1 VVEAARRGPFTARR
15 ERLSPSARNP
25 VGPEAIRLL
34 LWSVVVGLLGGGAA
48 LGLRVLATRLPQ
60 IVWGGG
66 NDLLAAVSH
75 ASPAM
80 RLAIPVLGAVLAGTV
95 LTLGERWAG
104 SARGWDIL
112 EAVVLR
118 DGVLHPRPT
127 LVKCASSLVTVASAG
142 AVGREGPIVLLS
154 ATVASLAGRW
164 LKAGT
169 RDLRILAGCGIA
181 AGMACAYNTP
191 VAAALF
197 TLEII
202 FGSFALDVFAPLV
215 MSSVVAT
222 LLTRATLG
230 DAPVF
235 HVPQIAMA
243 SPWEILPY
251 ALLGLLG
258 GLTAAAFLILL
269 RGSAALFRRISLP
282 RPLAMAV
289 AGLVLGIVIQWFPE
303 VVGNGREAIGNLFDQ
318 RLATGYALALLVL
331 RLIVTPL
338 TVGSGAVG
346 GVFTPALFL
355 GAMLGGAFGTSLH
368 SLLPAVAAEPRA
380 YALVGMACLLAG
392 TTHAPLMSVITVF
405 EMTLDYD
412 LVLPL
417 LLGSVIS
424 TLIARAVAGDSVY
437 TEALRRQERSGPGGV
452 MGALTVGDVV
462 RAEHV
467 TVRSDVPLP
476 ALLDRFAEVRRN
488 HLYVVD
494 EAGLFLGAVNLHD
507 ASRALRASPTP
518 ASVRVRDVMS
528 TRFEATVPEEPL
540 DQALERFF
548 RQDAERLP
556 VLDSREGRHLVGTIS
571 KRDILGVYSLERLQR
586 DASTFPQGGPDGV
599 IGEVGVPADLAGA
612 TVQHA
617 DFQGR
622 YGLSIVM
629 VRPSGTGWVLPS
641 ATIRLG
647 PEDRLIVFGA
657 RDRIDAL
664 AEETPP

>member
-1 VVEAARRGPFTARR
+1 
-15 ERLSPSARNP
+15 LSASSRNP
-25 VGPEAIRLL
+25 VGPEAVRLL
-34 LWSVVVGLLGGGAA
+34 LWSVVVGLLGGSAA
-48 LGLRVLATRLPQ
+48 LALRVLATWLPQ
-60 IVWGGG
+60 AVWGGG
-66 NDLLAAVSH
+66 TDLLSAVSH
-75 ASPAM
+75 ASPAL
-80 RLAIPVLGAVLAGTV
+80 RIAVPVVGALLAGLV
-95 LTLGERWAG
+95 LTLGERWMG
-104 SARGWDIL
+104 GARGWDIL

-118 DGVLHPRPT
+118 DGVLHLRPT
-127 LVKCASSLVTVASAG
+127 LVKCVSSLVTVASAG

-154 ATVASLAGRW
+154 ATVASWAGRR
-164 LKAGT
+164 LGAGT

-235 HVPQIAMA
+235 HVPQIAMV
-243 SPWEILPY
+243 SVWEILPY
-251 ALLGLLG
+251 AVLGLLG
-258 GLTAAAFLILL
+258 GLTAALFLIAL
-269 RGSAALFRRISLP
+269 RASSTWFRRASLP
-282 RPLAMAV
+282 RPLAMAAV
-289 AGLVLGIVIQWFPE
+289 GLLLGIVIQRYPE

-318 RLATGYALALLVL
+318 RLAAGYAFALLIL
-331 RLIVTPL
+331 RLLATPQ

-346 GVFTPALFL
+346 GDFTPPRFL
-355 GAMLGGAFGTSLH
+355 GAMLGGGVGTLMH
-368 SLLPAVAAEPRA
+368 DLLPVVAAEPRA
-380 YALVGMACLLAG
+380 YALVGMGCLLAG

-417 LLGSVIS
+417 LLASVVS
-424 TLIARAVAGDSVY
+424 TLVARRVAGGSVY
-437 TEALRRQERSGPGGV
+437 TEALRRQAGAAQGGV
-452 MGALTVGDVV
+452 MGALTVGDLT
-462 RAEHV
+462 RGEQV
-467 TVRSDVPLP
+467 TVRSDVPLA

-494 EAGLFLGAVNLHD
+494 DAGRFLGAVNLHD
-507 ASRALRASPTP
+507 ASHALRSTRAPG
-518 ASVRVRDVMS
+518 SVHVRDLVN
-528 TRFEATVPEEPL
+528 TRFEATVPEERL

-556 VLDSREGRHLVGTIS
+556 VLASRESRHLVGTIS

-586 DASTFPQGGPDGV
+586 GGFPPPLESEIAADGV
-599 IGEVGVPADLAGA
+599 IGEIGVPPDLVGA
-612 TVQHA
+612 TVGAA
-617 DFQGR
+617 DFLGR
-622 YGLSIVM
+622 HGLSIVV
-629 VRPSGTGWVLPS
+629 VRTAGAGWVLPS
-641 ATIRLG
+641 VAIRLG
-647 PEDRLIVFGA
+647 PQDRLIVFGP

-664 AEETPP
+664 ADASGQGGVSR